1 MNKRYDTL
9 LFDLD
14 GTLLDSKPGIE
25 LCFAYAMKR
34 MNEAGPPVQLPEGFD
49 FNTVIGPPLTHSFR
63 QFTHSEEQVVQAIT
77 FYREL
82 YFDTG
87 WKMSDP
93 FDGIRDALML
103 LKDSGKRLLVATSK
117 LEDLARRTLEHHGIA
132 RYFDVIAG
140 ASKDD
145 KRSSK
150 QDVIVRALELAGV
163 ESTDCVMI
171 GDRLHDMEGA
181 QQTGMDAIGVL
192 WGYGSRQELGGY
204 QPILLAQTPAELCDY
219 LLAQ

>member
-1 MNKRYDTL
+1 MDKRYDTL

-34 MNEAGPPVQLPEGFD
+34 MNEVGHPVQLPEGFD

-63 QFTHSEEQVVQAIT
+63 RFAQTEEQVVQAVA

-82 YFDTG
+82 YFETG

-93 FDGIRDALML
+93 FDGIRDALER
-103 LKDSGKRLLVATSK
+103 LKRSGKRLLVATSK
-117 LEDLARRTLEHHGIA
+117 LEDLARRTMEHHGIA
-132 RYFDVIAG
+132 RSFDVIAG

-150 QDVIVRALELAGV
+150 QDVILRTLELATEQS
-163 ESTDCVMI
+163 ESCVMI

-192 WGYGSRQELGGY
+192 WGYGSRQELSAY
-204 QPILLAQTPAELCDY
+204 HPVLLAQTPTELCDY
-219 LLAQ
+219 LI